1 MEMTANALNTR
12 GTKPSTHLLW
22 QGGVDGDDDDDWDA
36 FQEPLPEGSVNLP
49 RGSEPSQAHLKPAS
63 GASPWAMLDPH
74 DASGANPR
82 PFRRGKTSRRPKK
95 ESTQGYE
102 PRANLGGL
110 QTRSIKLPAF
120 QDFMPLFIEQR
131 NKVSVLLELESSQFG
146 VVS

>member
-1 MEMTANALNTR
+1 M
-12 GTKPSTHLLW
+12 SLW
-22 QGGVDGDDDDDWDA
+22 QGGDDGGDDDDDWDA

-49 RGSEPSQAHLKPAS
+49 RGSETSLAHLKPAS
-63 GASPWAMLDPH
+63 SASPWAMLDPH

-102 PRANLGGL
+102 PRTNLGGL

-131 NKVSVLLELESSQFG
+131 NKVGQCVGICVSLIFKSFLAISRAFG
-146 VVS
+146 FS